1 MSLNR
6 ELHETLG
13 YCWHELENI
22 GIDES
27 FKNYGD
33 VFFHV
38 CKKCGFL
45 TDDCQEECNPNYVAE
60 PWLVI
65 REIARQGSMFHER
78 LKAFSMYVES
88 GTHSK
93 PYCISAHGLF
103 ELVAIDT
110 TGKLAQLALDWLRE
124 QKEEL

>member
-1 MSLNR
+1 MNLNR
-6 ELHETLG
+6 ELHEALG

-65 REIARQGSMFHER
+65 REIEKRGCLDKFIC
-78 LKAFSMYVES
+78 YVC
-88 GTHSK
+88 GIHHLQWNRNVTDFTK
-93 PYCISAHGLF
+93 
-103 ELVAIDT
+103 LVAIDT
-110 TGKLAQLALDWLRE
+110 TGKLARLALDWL